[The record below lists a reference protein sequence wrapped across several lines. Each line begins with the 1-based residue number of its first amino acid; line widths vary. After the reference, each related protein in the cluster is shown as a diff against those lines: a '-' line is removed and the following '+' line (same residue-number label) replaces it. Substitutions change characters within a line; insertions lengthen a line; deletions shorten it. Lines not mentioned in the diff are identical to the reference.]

1 MSFLVLWCECLIS
14 KFVWRHKCISTF
26 LFWEELDHTH
36 LVLTLWVE
44 DQHHPLLVHLSIG
57 AQSGAL
63 LDVGPF
69 APTSKPR
76 LPSVII
82 IFTTSTILI
91 TILIHLSSPLYC
103 RPAGWLVLPT
113 PAVPQFNL
121 FQKSLVRFPKNHLAQ
136 KIYVCFTCWHNQH
149 IFKCLVLFVLLFQ
162 GLYLSFTS
170 AFPLLPLTL
179 MPDTKNM

>member
-1 MSFLVLWCECLIS
+1 MHFNFFVLGRIRSHPPGLDSLGWRPAPPPVGAFINWCS
-14 KFVWRHKCISTF
+14 VWC
-26 LFWEELDHTH
+26 
-36 LVLTLWVE
+36 
-44 DQHHPLLVHLSIG
+44 
-57 AQSGAL
+57 
-63 LDVGPF
+63 
-69 APTSKPR
+69 TSWCWKPR
-76 LPSVII
+76 LPSVTI

-91 TILIHLSSPLYC
+91 TIMIHLSSPLYC

-113 PAVPQFNL
+113 PTVPQFNL